1 MNTFFEVKIILE
13 EAFGEIYPFLW
24 VAFLLQ
30 IINDDAISVL
40 NWIIFKYIP
49 KVMLGKHDCLFQ
61 EFRGGKLVSERLF
74 VVKIWFSSTFMSEL
88 EFFIVLLLM
97 VYVKIIVSFI

>member
-40 NWIIFKYIP
+40 N
-49 KVMLGKHDCLFQ
+49 
-61 EFRGGKLVSERLF
+61 
-74 VVKIWFSSTFMSEL
+74 
-88 EFFIVLLLM
+88 
-97 VYVKIIVSFI
+97 